1 MQYCNA
7 NQDELL
13 KDGDK
18 FPNGLAARK
27 TFSALLDMKYMKS
40 VVDPG
45 EAVGIIA
52 GQSVGEPST
61 QMTLNTFHLAGH
73 SARNV
78 TLGIPRLREIIM
90 TASENISTPSMT
102 IHLIPELGEEACKRF
117 AKGISRVTLAE
128 IINNV
133 EVVERIEEKSTSARV
148 KIYDLRLTFFPSEEY
163 EDTYA
168 IKVDDVLKAI
178 ERSFMPKLIAAIR
191 KEARRQA
198 KSVIGNNTARPEI
211 GQPSR
216 TNQEAPTDTRADHE
230 GGADE
235 DDNDNDEEE
244 DDNDTTNTKQKRNRE
259 ETISYAAP
267 DEEEEAIAK
276 EAQRVSTP
284 GIDED
289 EGFYGSSGES
299 PQKSNGGAPDAGKQ
313 VNSDANPKSFDFDNE
328 DLEQIRE
335 KYTEVTKFSFDGQGG
350 QWCKIRLEVN
360 HPCTPPQK
368 KAHG

>member
-1 MQYCNA
+1 
-7 NQDELL
+7 
-13 KDGDK
+13 
-18 FPNGLAARK
+18 
-27 TFSALLDMKYMKS
+27 MKYMKS

-102 IHLIPELGEEACKRF
+102 IHLIPELSEEACKRF

-128 IINNV
+128 IINNI
-133 EVVERIEEKSTSARV
+133 EVVERIEEKSASARA
-148 KIYDLRLTFFPSEEY
+148 KIYDLILTFFPSEEY
-163 EDTYA
+163 EETYA
-168 IKVDDVLKAI
+168 IKINDIFKAI
-178 ERSFMPKLIAAIR
+178 ERSFIPKLVAAIR
-191 KEARRQA
+191 KEAKRQA
-198 KSVIGNNTARPEI
+198 KSVIGNDTARPDI

-216 TNQEAPTDTRADHE
+216 INQEAPSDTRADNE
-230 GGADE
+230 EGAD
-235 DDNDNDEEE
+235 DDDGDEE

-259 ETISYAAP
+259 EAISYAAP

-276 EAQRVSTP
+276 EARRVSTP

-299 PQKSNGGAPDAGKQ
+299 PQKSNGGEPSAGRQ
-313 VNSDANPKSFDFDNE
+313 DNSDADSKSFDFDNE
-328 DLEQIRE
+328 DIEQIRE
-335 KYTEVTKFSFDGQGG
+335 KYTEVTKFSFDSQGG
-350 QWCKIRLEVN
+350 QRCKIRLEVN
-360 HPCTPPQK
+360 CPCVHTKNPMADPLHP
-368 KAHG
+368 